1 MKAVVCTKYGPPEV
15 LQLREVAKPTP
26 KNKEVLIRIYATA
39 VTASDCIIRGAKL
52 ALVPGLLMRV
62 VLGFTKPRK
71 PILGL
76 VVAGDIEAVGKEVTR
91 FSPGDPV
98 YGFTGFGFGS
108 YAQYT
113 CMPDEESMR
122 GCLASKPVTISYEKA
137 AAVPY
142 GAMLAM
148 HFLKRGNIQPGQK
161 VLIYGA
167 SGAVGTTA
175 VQIAKYYKAED
186 AGVCSTT
193 NLDLVKSLGADNVL
207 DYTRQDCLAGG
218 ERYDLVLDA
227 VGKRKSS
234 KLKLR
239 CRNALTANGKYIS
252 VDDAV
257 PKLRVEYLV
266 LLKELIETGRF
277 KPVIDRIY
285 PLEQLVD
292 AHRYVD
298 MGHKRGN
305 VVVTVEHGNKT

>member
-15 LQLREVAKPTP
+15 LHLRQMPKPTP
-26 KNKEVLIRIYATA
+26 KHKEVLIRIYATA

-52 ALVPGLLMRV
+52 PVVSTLLMRV

-71 PILGL
+71 SVLGL
-76 VVAGDIEAVGKEVTR
+76 VVAGEIEAVGKEVTR
-91 FSPGDPV
+91 FRPGDQV

-113 CMPDEESMR
+113 CMPEKESIR
-122 GCLASKPVTISYEKA
+122 GCLASKPVTLSYEKA
-137 AAVPY
+137 AAIPY
-142 GAMLAM
+142 GAILAM
-148 HFLKRGNIQPGQK
+148 HFLRAGNIQPRQK

-167 SGAVGTTA
+167 SGAIGTTA
-175 VQIAKYYKAED
+175 VQVVKHYGAEVT
-186 AGVCSTT
+186 GVCSTT

-207 DYTRQDCLAGG
+207 DYTTQDSLGG
-218 ERYDLVLDA
+218 ERYDFVLDA

-234 KLKLR
+234 KLKLQ
-239 CRNALTANGKYIS
+239 CSDALTTNGKYIS
-252 VDDAV
+252 VDDAI
-257 PKLRVEYLV
+257 PKARVEYLV
-266 LLKELIETGRF
+266 LLKELVDSGGF
-277 KPVIDRIY
+277 KPVIDRTY

-298 MGHKRGN
+298 KGHKRGN